1 MRYSKLTEQQQIQTV
16 EDYKTGKFSLR
27 TLAKRYGIS
36 HQGIKGVLQRRGV
49 TIDVDRT
56 CRIYTID
63 HNYFNKIDS
72 EEKAYILGFLYA
84 DGYNYEKRGK
94 VSISLQERDK
104 FILERMNIAFQS
116 NSPIEFIDFSI
127 KRPNSQNQY
136 RITVNSRIFS
146 IDLAKLGCFQCKSLT
161 LKFPTEEQ
169 VPKHLLR
176 HFIRGSFDGDGG
188 IMIYL
193 KHKKKTIYPVYT
205 VSLVSTND
213 FCLDAQKFI
222 KEDIGANSQIY
233 EIPRFKGS
241 NHPTRVLQMGGNQ
254 QVYKFLQWLYS
265 DSTIFLSRKMDK
277 FLEIEKALK
286 ERVNASPGP
295 SPVI

>member
-1 MRYSKLTEQQQIQTV
+1 MRYSKLTEQEQITTV

-36 HQGIKGVLQRRGV
+36 HQGIKGVLKRRGV

-63 HNYFNKIDS
+63 HNYFDKIDS
-72 EEKAYILGFLYA
+72 EEKAYILGFFYA
-84 DGYNYEKRGK
+84 DGYNNEKLGQ
-94 VSISLQERDK
+94 VQMGLQDRDK
-104 FILERMNIAFQS
+104 PILDKINTLINS
-116 NSPIEFIDFSI
+116 NRPLQFFDYGI
-127 KRPNSQNQY
+127 KRPNCRNQY
-136 RITVNSRIFS
+136 MLLLHSQKISS
-146 IDLAKLGCFQCKSLT
+146 DLARLGCFQKKSLT

-176 HFIRGSFDGDGG
+176 HFLRGSFDGDGG

-213 FCLDAQKFI
+213 FCLGAQKFI
-222 KEDIGANSQIY
+222 KEDMGTNSQIY
-233 EIPRFKGS
+233 EISRHKGN

-254 QVYKFLQWLYS
+254 QVYKFLKWLYS

-295 SPVI
+295 IPVI